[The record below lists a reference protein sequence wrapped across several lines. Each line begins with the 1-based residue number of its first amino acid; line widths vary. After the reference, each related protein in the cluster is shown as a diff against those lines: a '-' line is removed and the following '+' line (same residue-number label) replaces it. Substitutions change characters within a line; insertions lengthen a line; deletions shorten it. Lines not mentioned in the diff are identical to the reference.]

1 MSDMKD
7 ERLTVRFPLEL
18 RRRLKAA
25 ALRSGT
31 KESDVVRG
39 AVQQHLD
46 AAAILT
52 RTTAY
57 DKVKKA
63 GLIGL
68 VRGSNRDLS
77 TNRLHFEGFGKSRSG
92 KSRGYGPYRSYSGRD
107 R

>member
-25 ALRSGT
+25 ALQGGT
-31 KESDVVRG
+31 RESDVVRG

-46 AAAILT
+46 ANVAPT
-52 RTTAY
+52 SAY

-68 VRGSNRDLS
+68 VRGPNRDLS
-77 TNRLHFEGFGKSRSG
+77 TNRLHFEGFGKPDPR
-92 KSRGYGPYRSYSGRD
+92 KS
-107 R
+107 